1 MSGEVIYNIKSVIH
15 SFFPD
20 ARVLLFGS
28 RARGDESRDSDYD
41 LLIITKSTIAAGEKI
56 SWRSKINK
64 ALVKSIHAPVD
75 VILNSEEEVA
85 SKRTFPGH
93 VIQWALKEGVW
104 L

>member
-1 MSGEVIYNIKSVIH
+1 MSNDKLNNIKTVVH

-28 RARGDESRDSDYD
+28 RSKGNERIGSDYD
-41 LLIITKSTIAAGEKI
+41 LLVITKSTFPVQEKI
-56 SWRSKINK
+56 LWRTKIDK

-75 VILNSEEEVA
+75 VIFNSEEEVA
-85 SKRTFPGH
+85 SKKKLPGH
-93 VIQWALKEGVW
+93 VVQWALKEGVW

>member
-1 MSGEVIYNIKSVIH
+1 MSGEVINNIKSVVH

-28 RARGDESRDSDYD
+28 MARGDERRNSDYD
-41 LLIITKSTIAAGEKI
+41 LLVITKSTFDVEEKI

-75 VILNSEEEVA
+75 VILNSEEEIK
-85 SKRTFPGH
+85 SKSTLPGH
-93 VIQWALKEGVW
+93 VVQWALKEGIW